1 MLRGVA
7 ALPDPNS
14 HRRGSP
20 GMFANTAV
28 FRIRRFRRSFG
39 SNARNSKNVPNFT
52 GEEVNFLTPN
62 QLRDETRHLNAEK
75 RYIDIA
81 LQEHDRGF
89 SPSSYGISP
98 PIQHSSTVSIRSLA
112 TQKVRQCLV

>member
-1 MLRGVA
+1 
-7 ALPDPNS
+7 
-14 HRRGSP
+14 
-20 GMFANTAV
+20 MFANTAV

-39 SNARNSKNVPNFT
+39 SNVRNSKYVPDFT

-81 LQEHDRGF
+81 WQEHDRSF
-89 SPSSYGISP
+89 SPTSYGISP
-98 PIQHSSTVSIRSLA
+98 LIQQSSTVSIRSLA